1 MYLFL
6 AFAVAIFLFI
16 PVVNYL
22 MMMRRVTGSELRL
35 VEGHRVKADEV
46 PQGFRDH
53 FNAATPELESLG
65 FEFSHYEKRKDIQ
78 VAVDTPSWVL
88 VLKNQS
94 NDTFAE
100 IWNGYSPDVVVNT
113 QIAFVSFYEN
123 CDVVTVN
130 VSGGNIRIECD
141 YLKIRTV
148 LTDDVAELYK
158 AHGQF
163 LVDLKTQGIEAGL
176 QQSPTSKEYPYR
188 LIGAAKR
195 HYAYQEQQG
204 YINGSHEKYRIPVR
218 SATKIIQ
225 EAKSALTKEME
236 FKAEKLEETNADDLP
251 DLSVLEVDAY
261 HRQQK
266 MAEHSKL
273 SGWFKVLSFLVS
285 VVFFAV
291 LFGATISWSLLL
303 SLIPVL
309 LIHEL
314 GHLAAMRWLGYRDLH
329 MFFVPLG
336 AVAIGTK
343 KDATPWQEAVVL
355 LAGPV
360 PGIVL
365 ALLAQWM
372 IPEPAQWLED
382 LILVSLIIN
391 YSNLLP
397 FPPLDGGQL
406 MQLVLYNRFPILK
419 VVIKITGIVLFSL
432 LALMLQD
439 SLILI
444 FALFLMYAS
453 YTEYKAWRLAKTITP
468 DIKDGMTEDEKLS
481 VIFQKFRTKKWLFFE
496 KYAAAE
502 SVISSFTKSIA
513 NFKTSA
519 LIMMCYVAII
529 VGPGILI
536 AVHTFNETQD
546 YYASDATSR
555 IKTVEEWDALLLA
568 ESEPGGKVSL
578 LLEAAEYSWYED
590 VNQGR
595 QYIKDAIAIS
605 HELDDVD
612 VFAEIVNKQL
622 LLGHEQEDQDYG
634 IALYEELE
642 SRTSPDSELLTFG
655 LDRLIYVEDDELAV
669 KYLNKALHHN
679 KQSGDTYYDAMYLS
693 ALSKRY
699 LKTGRYNLAEQHA
712 ISASET
718 EQEDEYYRYSN
729 QYDLADFYVEFN
741 EFDKAQSI
749 LQALSVQTA
758 NPYVQQ
764 EALIALGWIA
774 FSQDRI
780 KQAKR
785 YFKKS
790 AVLQSQQQ
798 LQDIEDMGFA
808 VRFMIGREAIAQ
820 MKEETILRT
829 EQKLVVAHAE
839 GNQSAYDNA
848 LNSILDQ
855 PFVDDLPSYLERIR
869 AVKEV
874 YGVWSLRAESLSA
887 ILHEELGIPVAQAS
901 IE

>member
-22 MMMRRVTGSELRL
+22 MSMRRVTGNEFRL
-35 VEGHRVKADEV
+35 DEGRRVCADEV

-53 FNAATPELESLG
+53 FTAVASELASLG

-78 VAVDTPSWVL
+78 VPIDTPRWIL

-94 NDTFAE
+94 GDTFAE

-158 AHGQF
+158 SHGQF
-163 LVDLKTQGIEAGL
+163 IVDLNTQGVDAGV
-176 QQSPTSKEYPYR
+176 QQSPTSEQYPFR
-188 LIGAAKR
+188 LRGAAKR
-195 HYAYQEQQG
+195 HFAYQEQLG
-204 YINGSHEKYRIPVR
+204 TIKGSTENYRIPIR
-218 SATKIIQ
+218 TAARIIQ
-225 EAKSALTKEME
+225 EVKVAITKESE
-236 FKAEKLEETNADDLP
+236 FKIERLEELNTDELP

-261 HRQQK
+261 HRQQQI
-266 MAEHSKL
+266 AEHSKL
-273 SGWFKVLSFLVS
+273 SGWVKVFIFLVS

-291 LFGATISWSLLL
+291 LFGAAISWSLLL
-303 SLIPVL
+303 SLLPVL
-309 LIHEL
+309 FFHEL
-314 GHLAAMRWLGYRDLH
+314 GHLAAMRWFGYRDLH

-372 IPEPAQWLED
+372 VSEPAQWLEN

-391 YSNLLP
+391 YFNLAP

-406 MQLVLYNRFPILK
+406 MQLVLYNRFPIFK
-419 VVIKITGIVLFSL
+419 VVIKVLGIVLFSL
-432 LALMLQD
+432 LAFMMQD
-439 SLILI
+439 SLIFI

-453 YTEYKAWRLAKTITP
+453 YAEFKIWRLASTIKP
-468 DIKDGMTEDEKLS
+468 SIKDGMSEDEKLS
-481 VIFQKFRTKKWLFFE
+481 VIFRKFRHEKWLFYE
-496 KYAAAE
+496 KYAAAH

-513 NFKTSA
+513 NFKSSA
-519 LIMMCYVAII
+519 LIMMCYLAII
-529 VGPGILI
+529 VGPGVLI
-536 AVHTFNETQD
+536 AVHSFNDSQD
-546 YYASDATSR
+546 YYAEDEASR
-555 IKTVEEWDALLLA
+555 TKTVEEWNALVLA
-568 ESEPGGKVSL
+568 ESEPSGKVSV
-578 LLEAAEYSWYED
+578 LLEAAEYTWYED
-590 VNQGR
+590 ANQGR
-595 QYIKDAIAIS
+595 RYIDDAMIIS
-605 HELDDVD
+605 RELDDVEL
-612 VFAEIVNKQL
+612 FAEIVNKQL
-622 LLGHEQEDQDYG
+622 LLGHEQEDEEYG

-655 LDRLIYVEDDELAV
+655 LDRLIYVEDDELAIR
-669 KYLNKALHHN
+669 YLNKALQHN
-679 KQSGDTYYDAMYLS
+679 KQPGDTYYDAMYLS
-693 ALSKRY
+693 ALSNRY
-699 LKTGRYNLAEQHA
+699 LKIGRYDLAEQHA

-718 EQEDEYYRYSN
+718 EQEDEYDRYSN
-729 QYDLADFYVEFN
+729 QYDLADFYVAAN
-741 EFDKAQSI
+741 KFDKAQPL
-749 LQALSVQTA
+749 LQLLSVQTT

-764 EALIALGWIA
+764 EALVALGWIA
-774 FSQDRI
+774 ISQDRTN
-780 KQAKR
+780 QAKR
-785 YFKKS
+785 YFKKGDF
-790 AVLQSQQQ
+790 LQSQQQ

-808 VRFMIGREAIAQ
+808 IRFMIGKEAIAQ

-829 EQKLVVAHAE
+829 EQKLAIAHAE
-839 GNQSAYDNA
+839 GDQTGYDIA
-848 LNSILDQ
+848 LRSILDE
-855 PFVDDLPSYLERIR
+855 PFVDDLSSYLERIQ
-869 AVKEV
+869 AVDEML
-874 YGVWSLRAESLSA
+874 GVWSLRAELLSA
-887 ILHEELGIPVAQAS
+887 ILLEELGIPVAQADY
-901 IE
+901 